1 MPHSVQKLAEDALT
15 ACAELKHFT
24 SGKQYVDL
32 LNDRGL
38 QLIVERLFEVIGDGA
53 RSCVDGQCAELAP

>member
-1 MPHSVQKLAEDALT
+1 MPHSVHKLAEDALT

-24 SGKQYVDL
+24 AGKQYEDL

-53 RSCVDGQCAELAP
+53 RQCVDGQCAELAP